1 MRAFF
6 FATMAALF
14 ASTAQ
19 ADTLTARDGWRI
31 LPTQLS
37 YKDLVTRL
45 NDAVKANKMLLV
57 TRASATA
64 GAKAQ
69 GITIPGNMIVG
80 VYRNDFARRM
90 LDISVS
96 AGIEAP
102 IRYYITENTDS
113 TATLSYKTP
122 TAVFAPYF
130 DEGGDALKDLA
141 SELDTLFAKMA
152 DEAVQ

>member
-6 FATMAALF
+6 FATMAAFLSS
-14 ASTAQ
+14 AVQ
-19 ADTLTARDGWRI
+19 ADTLVHHDGWRI
-31 LPTQLS
+31 LQTKLS
-37 YKDLVTRL
+37 YKDMISRL
-45 NDAVKANKMLLV
+45 NKAVKANKMLLV

-64 GAKAQ
+64 GAKAA
-69 GITIPGNMIVG
+69 GIAIPGNMIIG

-90 LDISVS
+90 LAASVA

-102 IRYYITENTDS
+102 IRYYITENPDN

-122 TAVFAPYF
+122 GAVFAPYF
-130 DEGGDALKDLA
+130 AEGGDELKALA
-141 SELDTLFAKMA
+141 TELDALFAKMA